1 MNTIK
6 ILLISVAL
14 MSLVA
19 CGEDQGVGS
28 AAKEVAKLDTNSPDG
43 AFKAVVAS
51 LRSNDLKT
59 MIQSS
64 MSEDQYNEL
73 VAEFEK
79 GKATQFSQSDEM
91 QFQQMMGML
100 TSEGAEDTLYAMA
113 APQLE
118 QARAMLPMMLMMGK
132 EQAMQS
138 IQTNPMVPED
148 QRESASKIA
157 GAVIDWVGEND
168 ILSEEVTK
176 GAIAAAVATAKE
188 LNMNSLSEVKDMN
201 FDQALDKGAIV
212 LGGVKNIMGAYG
224 ISMDD
229 MLDSV
234 ELSNVQVNGET
245 ATMDM
250 TMKMFGE
257 EITQAVNMVQ
267 KNGKW
272 VSEK

>member
-6 ILLISVAL
+6 LLFISVAL
-14 MSLVA
+14 MSLIA
-19 CGEDQGVGS
+19 CGEDQGAGS
-28 AAKEVAKLDTNSPDG
+28 AAKEVAKLDINSPDG
-43 AFKAVVAS
+43 AFKAVIAS
-51 LRSNDLKT
+51 LRSNDIKT
-59 MIQSS
+59 MIQTS
-64 MSEDQYNEL
+64 MSEEQYNEL
-73 VAEFEK
+73 VAEFDK
-79 GKATQFSQSDEM
+79 NKATQFSESDEM

-132 EQAMQS
+132 EQA
-138 IQTNPMVPED
+138 IQGIKSNPMIPEG
-148 QRESASKIA
+148 QRESMSKVA
-157 GAVIDWVGEND
+157 GAAIDWVGEND

-188 LNMNSLSEVKDMN
+188 LNMSSLNEVKDMS
-201 FDQALDKGAIV
+201 FDQALDKGAV
-212 LGGVKNIMGAYG
+212 VMGGVKNIMGAYG

-250 TMKMFGE
+250 TMELFGE
-257 EITQAVNMVQ
+257 KITQAVNMVQ

-272 VSEK
+272 VSDK

>member
-6 ILLISVAL
+6 MLLIAMAM
-14 MSLVA
+14 MSLMA
-19 CGEDQGVGS
+19 CGEDQGAGS
-28 AAKEVAKLDTNSPDG
+28 AAKEVAKMDTNSPDG
-43 AFKAVVAS
+43 ALKAVVAS

-59 MIQSS
+59 MIQTS
-64 MSEDQYNEL
+64 MSEEQYNEL

-79 GKATQFSQSDEM
+79 GKATEVSEADEA

-132 EQAMQS
+132 EQVLQG
-138 IQTNPMVPED
+138 IQTNAMVPED
-148 QRESASKIA
+148 QKESASKIA
-157 GAVIDWVGEND
+157 GAVMDWVGEND

-188 LNMNSLSEVKDMN
+188 LNMSSLSEVKNMS
-201 FDQALDKGAIV
+201 FDQALDKGAVV

-250 TMKMFGE
+250 TMELFGE

-272 VSEK
+272 VSDK

>member
-6 ILLISVAL
+6 LLFISVAL
-14 MSLVA
+14 MSLMA
-19 CGEDQGVGS
+19 CGEDQGAGS
-28 AAKEVAKLDTNSPDG
+28 AAKEVAKLDMNSPDG

-51 LRSNDLKT
+51 LRSNDIKT
-59 MIQSS
+59 MIQTSL
-64 MSEDQYNEL
+64 SEEQYNEL

-79 GKATQFSQSDEM
+79 GKATEVSAADEA

-132 EQAMQS
+132 DQA
-138 IQTNPMVPED
+138 IQGIKTNPMIPED
-148 QRESASKIA
+148 QRETMSKVA
-157 GAVIDWVGEND
+157 GAAIDWVGEND

-188 LNMNSLSEVKDMN
+188 LNMSSLSEVKDMS
-201 FDQALDKGAIV
+201 FDQALDKGAVV

-250 TMKMFGE
+250 TMKLFGE

-272 VSEK
+272 VSDK

>member
-6 ILLISVAL
+6 LLFISVAL
-14 MSLVA
+14 MSLMA
-19 CGEDQGVGS
+19 CGEDQGAGS
-28 AAKEVAKLDTNSPDG
+28 AAKEVAKLDMNSPDG

-51 LRSNDLKT
+51 LRSNDIKT
-59 MIQSS
+59 MIQTSL
-64 MSEDQYNEL
+64 SEEQYNEL

-79 GKATQFSQSDEM
+79 GKATEVSAADEA

-132 EQAMQS
+132 DQA
-138 IQTNPMVPED
+138 IQGIKTNPMIPED
-148 QRESASKIA
+148 QRETMSKVA
-157 GAVIDWVGEND
+157 GAAIDWVGEND

-188 LNMNSLSEVKDMN
+188 LNMTSLNEVKDMS
-201 FDQALDKGAIV
+201 FDQALDKGAVV

-250 TMKMFGE
+250 TMELFGE
-257 EITQAVNMVQ
+257 KITQAVNMVQ

-272 VSEK
+272 VSDK

>member
-1 MNTIK
+1 MNTFK
-6 ILLISVAL
+6 LLLISLAMLTL
-14 MSLVA
+14 MA
-19 CGEDQGVGS
+19 CGEDQGSGS
-28 AAKEVAKLDTNSPDG
+28 AAKEVAQLDTNSPDG
-43 AFKAVVAS
+43 AFKAVIAS
-51 LRSNDLKT
+51 LRGNDLKT
-59 MIQSS
+59 MIQTSL
-64 MSEDQYNEL
+64 SEDQYNEL

-79 GKATQFSQSDEM
+79 GKATEISESDNA

-100 TSEGAEDTLYAMA
+100 TAEGAEDTLYAMA

-132 EQAMQS
+132 EQVVQG
-138 IQTNPMVPED
+138 IQTNPMVPAD
-148 QRESASKIA
+148 QKDNASKIA

-188 LNMNSLSEVKDMN
+188 LNMSSLHELKDMN

-250 TMKMFGE
+250 SMKLFGE
-257 EITQAVNMVQ
+257 EITQVVNMVQ

>member
-6 ILLISVAL
+6 LLFISVAL
-14 MSLVA
+14 MSLMA
-19 CGEDQGVGS
+19 CGEDQGPG
-28 AAKEVAKLDTNSPDG
+28 AAANEVAKLDTNTPDG

-59 MIQSS
+59 MIQTS
-64 MSEDQYNEL
+64 MSEEQYNEL

-118 QARAMLPMMLMMGK
+118 QARAFLPMALMMGK
-132 EQAMQS
+132 DQISQMVQSNGMLDQAQ
-138 IQTNPMVPED
+138 Q
-148 QRESASKIA
+148 ESAIKVG

-176 GAIAAAVATAKE
+176 GAIAAAVATAKALDMKS
-188 LNMNSLSEVKDMN
+188 LNEVKDMS
-201 FDQALDKGAIV
+201 FDQALEKGAVV

-234 ELSNVQVNGET
+234 EVSNVQVSGET

-250 TMKMFGE
+250 TMELFGE